1 MIIPDHAMPIPRLQ
15 NNTGRCAKR
24 FAIAATILAV
34 AGFAAADGMMAPR
47 VMEVEVKGNPT
58 VVRSPKQGA
67 ILATDGQRVQV
78 VLRTHFNRGPSELAW
93 VVPVPSEPTA
103 VQACDDRVFTEL
115 DRLTAPRFYRE
126 VPVGGPHFSVPFSSA
141 EAAPMSV
148 HEVAAPAVRVE
159 SEGTAGMYDY
169 TVLSSDSAGELE
181 KWLHANK
188 YAVPKG
194 AAGVFKKYTE
204 RKWHWLAMRVRAEA
218 TTEQVLAPHPITYT
232 YRGELVFPMMIS
244 TLSAADETEVV
255 LYVVGRTGFETATW
269 KDDAMFFD
277 LRAATDSPSGTTY
290 EQNMRE
296 ATRDSGGHMFVAE
309 FCNRWQLFGRPGMGR
324 RFDDVLSREMVPA
337 LGPDQAITRLRACLT
352 FSG

>member
-15 NNTGRCAKR
+15 NNTGHCAKR

-58 VVRSPKQGA
+58 VVRWPKQGA
-67 ILATDGQRVQV
+67 ILATDGQRYRSCCGRISIAAQAS
-78 VLRTHFNRGPSELAW
+78 LRGWCPSRPSRPPCRPVTTVSLRNWTGSPRRGSTGRSPSGDRISACLLA
-93 VVPVPSEPTA
+93 A
-103 VQACDDRVFTEL
+103 QGR
-115 DRLTAPRFYRE
+115 
-126 VPVGGPHFSVPFSSA
+126 
-141 EAAPMSV
+141 PMSV

-194 AAGVFKKYTE
+194 EAGVFQE
-204 RKWHWLAMRVRAEA
+204 VHRAEMA
-218 TTEQVLAPHPITYT
+218 LAGHARAGRGDHRAVLAPHPITYT

-255 LYVVGRTGFETATW
+255 LYVVGRTGF
-269 KDDAMFFD
+269 
-277 LRAATDSPSGTTY
+277 
-290 EQNMRE
+290 
-296 ATRDSGGHMFVAE
+296 RDGHME
-309 FCNRWQLFGRPGMGR
+309 R
-324 RFDDVLSREMVPA
+324 
-337 LGPDQAITRLRACLT
+337 
-352 FSG
+352 